1 MSVLKGMKPRVSGNI
16 QSKETFDIKEEKRS
30 NVAAIKESIEKNTK
44 KDKKSKYENQTHQIK
59 VSAKLKEEINAL
71 KNITKTKFDYEILEL
86 LIDSYNKN
94 ELNPTQRRK
103 FKTLTDD
110 EF

>member
-1 MSVLKGMKPRVSGNI
+1 MSVLKGMKPRISGNI
-16 QSKETFDIKEEKRS
+16 KAEESFENKVEKKS
-30 NVAAIKESIEKNTK
+30 NVSSIKESINDSNRS
-44 KDKKSKYENQTHQIK
+44 DKKIKYDNQAYQMK

-94 ELNPTQRRK
+94 ELTPTQRRK
-103 FKTLTDD
+103 FKALTDD
-110 EF
+110 DF